1 MHELSVCQGLLR
13 QVDRLARENGA
24 DAVTR
29 IVLRIGGLSGVEPP
43 LLQHAFEIA
52 RMGTLAQEAELAIEE
67 GPVVVKCQ
75 ECGGRSVVPVN
86 RLLCTYCGE
95 WKVNVVEGE
104 ELLLLSLDL
113 DMPEAEA
120 PAKSENAHV

>member
-24 DAVTR
+24 ETVTR
-29 IVLRIGGLSGVEPP
+29 IVLRIGGLSGVEPS

-52 RMGTLAQEAELAIEE
+52 RMGTLAQEAELEIEE

-113 DMPEAEA
+113 DMPDAEA